1 MYLTRFLT
9 NLSQRRRR
17 WRLLAPL
24 CLAGL
29 LTGCLAIPQTGLF
42 AFRLAVTSLGV
53 EEVRIGPYAVDA
65 RLDTSDIMSLAL
77 SSLGA
82 GSLPVQATLAMG
94 LSLPTGMPAV
104 EMSGF
109 RWSLDVPGAEPVSGN
124 YQERV
129 TLTSA
134 DDAKLRLPVAFDV
147 LATDRSRLAPMV
159 ELASQLATQGEL
171 PAGSEL
177 AITPGDLRGLGVT
190 LPAGLWTPT
199 LRFAVGQ
206 DGELTPQR

>member
-1 MYLTRFLT
+1 MFLTRL
-9 NLSQRRRR
+9 LSNHSQHRRR
-17 WRLLAPL
+17 WRMLAPL

-29 LTGCLAIPQTGLF
+29 LTGCLALPQTGLF

-53 EEVRIGPYAVDA
+53 EEVRIGSYAVDA

-94 LSLPTGMPAV
+94 LGLPTGMPAV

-109 RWSLDVPGAEPVSGN
+109 RWTLDMPGVEPVSGN
-124 YQERV
+124 YEQDV
-129 TLTSA
+129 TLTSGE
-134 DDAKLRLPVAFDV
+134 DANLRLPVAFD
-147 LATDRSRLAPMV
+147 LLDGGRERLAPMV
-159 ELASQLATQGEL
+159 ELASQLASQGEL

-177 AITPGDLRGLGVT
+177 AITPGDLRGLGMT
-190 LPAGLWTPT
+190 LPAGLLTPT
-199 LRFAVGQ
+199 IRLGVGE
-206 DGELTPQR
+206 DGRLIPRG